1 MANKILTAQRNIH
14 FTVLE
19 NGLDYIADS
28 AKKIVDLRLSD
39 PSDDVLKRELKYAVL
54 HLAAGIELI
63 HKQVLYRKHWL
74 YVFDDMNNAI
84 KTKITKGD
92 FKSCNPIT
100 AIKRLKQFLS
110 IELSG
115 NERRK
120 HSRLRNF
127 RNRLQHFD
135 FYADA
140 TKLELCIYDN
150 IHVVLSFIS
159 DNFSLD
165 EFTDSEKQLYEDIKT
180 SLNEL
185 SDFATE
191 AREMIEKLIDD
202 HIENKLGIT
211 QSDVRKGAEYPLYYC
226 PECGEEAFVYD
237 EDGDKFFWKCFYCN
251 VEYSSKEIGT
261 CDECGNVYWHGG
273 NDEILICSDC
283 VEYKMGND

>member
-28 AKKIVDLRLSD
+28 AKKIVDLRLSN

-54 HLAAGIELI
+54 HLAAGIELV
-63 HKQVLYRKHWL
+63 HKQLLLSTNWQ
-74 YVFDDMNNAI
+74 YVFEDMTQTNYA
-84 KTKITKGD
+84 KYQAGD
-92 FKSCNPIT
+92 FKSCSPKT
-100 AIKRLKQFLS
+100 AICRLRGLLHIQIIRADRK
-110 IELSG
+110 
-115 NERRK
+115 K
-120 HSRLRNF
+120 HSKLRSY
-127 RNRLQHFD
+127 RNKLQHFD
-135 FYADA
+135 IDVNQND
-140 TKLELCIYDN
+140 LMLCIYDN
-150 IHVVLSFIS
+150 IHIILSFIS
-159 DNFSLD
+159 EKFSLN

-185 SDFATE
+185 SDFAKE
-191 AREMIEKLIDD
+191 AREMIEKLVDD

-211 QSDVRKGAEYPLYYC
+211 QRDVRKGAEYPLYFC
-226 PECGEEAFVYD
+226 PECGEVAFVYD

-251 VEYSSKEIGT
+251 VEYSSKEIGI